1 MISWNS
7 PSIGSDQA
15 EQFRSFFTVKTKVPA
30 LLPVL
35 PVPASVPVSSH
46 EGNMIDNNA
55 NEICQGYLSDVLS
68 EGDDINWADDEDDSL
83 DLDVPSEPVIHPSST
98 QNIVSPPQPKRR
110 RLDIPARTMR
120 AHAKEARLKDLMDA
134 LLDIQKLI
142 SSKKTKFA
150 VGANGLQSK
159 HAHSI
164 ENCLQM
170 VINNKRHLIYASKRA
185 AESQGFAAKW
195 GGWMVRQWV
204 RVWVKSR
211 ELLISERGC
220 HKKVFSLLDD
230 PAVQTELHSYI

>member
-68 EGDDINWADDEDDSL
+68 EGDDINWTDDEDDSL

-98 QNIVSPPQPKRR
+98 QNIVSPP
-110 RLDIPARTMR
+110 PA
-120 AHAKEARLKDLMDA
+120 
-134 LLDIQKLI
+134 
-142 SSKKTKFA
+142 KTA
-150 VGANGLQSK
+150 QV
-159 HAHSI
+159 
-164 ENCLQM
+164 
-170 VINNKRHLIYASKRA
+170 RHPSMHNV
-185 AESQGFAAKW
+185 STCQGGSFE
-195 GGWMVRQWV
+195 GPD
-204 RVWVKSR
+204 
-211 ELLISERGC
+211 GC
-220 HKKVFSLLDD
+220 I
-230 PAVQTELHSYI
+230 A